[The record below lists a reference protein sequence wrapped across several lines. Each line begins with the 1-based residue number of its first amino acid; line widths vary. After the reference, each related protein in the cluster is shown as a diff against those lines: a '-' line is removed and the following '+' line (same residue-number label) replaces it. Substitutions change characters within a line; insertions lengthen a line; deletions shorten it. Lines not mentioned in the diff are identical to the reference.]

1 MVVSCLGFVEA
12 VRTARRREGAA
23 ESESESQK
31 SWQFGARTKP
41 SSWGHRAT
49 GRAAHAASILMGL
62 GIEDSGYALAT
73 GLLLV
78 ICLLCICCV
87 VIELRTCR
95 ALNEEERAR
104 RRSMRYTG
112 ITSGDRSQPIELIG
126 SRPEDERPA
135 GVDWSISMWA
145 LERGK
150 YAKGDRGFRA

>member
-1 MVVSCLGFVEA
+1 
-12 VRTARRREGAA
+12 
-23 ESESESQK
+23 
-31 SWQFGARTKP
+31 
-41 SSWGHRAT
+41 
-49 GRAAHAASILMGL
+49 MGL
-62 GIEDSGYALAT
+62 GIEDNGYALAT

-95 ALNEEERAR
+95 APNEEERAR

>member
-1 MVVSCLGFVEA
+1 LYRPSARLVAAKVRLRERVSEVFA
-12 VRTARRREGAA
+12 VCYTNETAINQLTLRRR
-23 ESESESQK
+23 
-31 SWQFGARTKP
+31 
-41 SSWGHRAT
+41 